1 MPISATDFRFAD
13 TSGAIAAAAAVVVQ
27 VGNACIKNLMFVSM
41 PLPLQFVSPQHFA
54 TAIAAGIDAIDI
66 RVNYATAGYDEA
78 HVFYSCCMLLLLL
91 L

>member
-13 TSGAIAAAAAVVVQ
+13 TSGAIAAAAVVVQ